1 MKYKHKN
8 SRMSMTQTAGTLGFV
23 YGGPGGAIL
32 GALAGA
38 ALDSMK
44 QRPPYEPNYGIRKK
58 VVYYYHKR

>member
-1 MKYKHKN
+1 
-8 SRMSMTQTAGTLGFV
+8 MSMTQTAGTLGFV

-44 QRPPYEPNYGIRKK
+44 QRPPYQPNYGIRKK